1 MGVEGADLFTRLK
14 RKGVVLAER
23 EEQSATMI
31 ILHICVVYFIA
42 YRAIFAKEIHKY
54 FLIYSVHNH
63 HNCWDVILTLQM
75 RKLRLRENLKTSND
89 FYS

>member
-31 ILHICVVYFIA
+31 ILHICVSPKAEIMFYLFNSFI
-42 YRAIFAKEIHKY
+42 E
-54 FLIYSVHNH
+54 
-63 HNCWDVILTLQM
+63 T
-75 RKLRLRENLKTSND
+75 
-89 FYS
+89 

>member
-31 ILHICVVYFIA
+31 ILHICVLYFIA
-42 YRAIFAKEIHKY
+42 YRAIFAKDIHSY
-54 FLIYSVHNH
+54 FLIYFMHNH
-63 HNCWDVILTLQM
+63 HNCRDIILIL
-75 RKLRLRENLKTSND
+75 
-89 FYS
+89 